1 MSEKNVNKR
10 IRKILEQDL
19 AEAVADVLRAEAHA
33 GPSKNVDQEREC
45 SSLAKIAELRA
56 QTLGRFEASV
66 RRGPPA
72 PTPAPGG
79 GAKWGDG

>member
-1 MSEKNVNKR
+1 MSEKSVNKR

-19 AEAVADVLRAEAHA
+19 AEAVADVLRAEAR
-33 GPSKNVDQEREC
+33 DQSSEILQKVAER
-45 SSLAKIAELRA
+45 RA

-66 RRGPPA
+66 RRGPPS
-72 PTPAPGG
+72 PTPAPG

>member
-1 MSEKNVNKR
+1 MSEKSVNKR
-10 IRKILEQDL
+10 IRKILELDL
-19 AEAVADVLRAEAHA
+19 AEAVADVLRAEAN
-33 GPSKNVDQEREC
+33 GGVNCNGVKRLQKV
-45 SSLAKIAELRA
+45 AEQRA

-72 PTPAPGG
+72 PMPAPG

>member
-1 MSEKNVNKR
+1 MSEKSVNKR

-19 AEAVADVLRAEAHA
+19 AEAVVHVLHAEAS
-33 GPSKNVDQEREC
+33 GENIEVVQRE
-45 SSLAKIAELRA
+45 AELKA
-56 QTLGRFEASV
+56 KVLGRFEASV

>member
-19 AEAVADVLRAEAHA
+19 AEAVADLLRAEAN
-33 GPSKNVDQEREC
+33 GGEDDNGFKNEALQKRAER
-45 SSLAKIAELRA
+45 RA

-66 RRGPPA
+66 RRGPSP
-72 PTPAPGG
+72 PTPAPGP
-79 GAKWGDG
+79 AKWGDG